1 MMMPKI
7 TILALGL
14 VLVVAFQ
21 NCGNDMRFEQD
32 GSLVAKADEDTDG
45 DGIPDDPSNDDGADD
60 GSTDGG
66 SGGGSGGGG
75 MNPGDGQPPRATP
88 TPSPTPGYGGGGG
101 MMPRP
106 PSTGGG
112 DKDCKDRD
120 KDCEEC
126 KDRDGGHS
134 GDDTYQS
141 NYLCVLEGPG
151 KSVKLNYVS
160 GAGAFADESASDAAC
175 MSKHACLNIA
185 SQAFR
190 VKLAEQR
197 GFCKNAAK
205 SGRVRLSDKQVEEAA
220 SKAKLLQLVHG
231 E

>member
-1 MMMPKI
+1 
-7 TILALGL
+7 
-14 VLVVAFQ
+14 
-21 NCGNDMRFEQD
+21 
-32 GSLVAKADEDTDG
+32 
-45 DGIPDDPSNDDGADD
+45 
-60 GSTDGG
+60 
-66 SGGGSGGGG
+66 

-134 GDDTYQS
+134 GDDTSQS

>member
-66 SGGGSGGGG
+66 SGGGG
-75 MNPGDGQPPRATP
+75 MNP
-88 TPSPTPGYGGGGG
+88 GGGG

-134 GDDTYQS
+134 GDDTSQS

-185 SQAFR
+185 SKAFR

>member
-66 SGGGSGGGG
+66 SGGG
-75 MNPGDGQPPRATP
+75 
-88 TPSPTPGYGGGGG
+88 G

-134 GDDTYQS
+134 GDDTSQS

-185 SQAFR
+185 SKAFR

>member
-21 NCGNDMRFEQD
+21 NCGNDMRFEQE

-45 DGIPDDPSNDDGADD
+45 DGIPDDPSNDDSGDDD
-60 GSTDGG
+60 GS
-66 SGGGSGGGG
+66 SGGGG
-75 MNPGDGQPPRATP
+75 VNPGDGQPPRTSP

-101 MMPRP
+101 GMMPRP
-106 PSTGGG
+106 PSSGGG
-112 DKDCKDRD
+112 GKDCKDRD

-126 KDRDGGHS
+126 RNRGEPNEGSDSR
-134 GDDTYQS
+134 DDTSQS

-160 GAGAFADESASDAAC
+160 GPGAFADESASDAAC

-185 SQAFR
+185 SKAFR

-197 GFCKNAAK
+197 GFCQNSSR

-220 SKAKLLQLVHG
+220 SKAKLLQLVHSK
-231 E
+231 

>member
-66 SGGGSGGGG
+66 SGGGG
-75 MNPGDGQPPRATP
+75 MNPGD
-88 TPSPTPGYGGGGG
+88 GG

-134 GDDTYQS
+134 GDDTSQS

-185 SQAFR
+185 SKAFR